1 MILLQV
7 CRDALD
13 VKVVFPFAEGK
24 VAELIV
30 PMLTTD
36 RGALVCS
43 VASALTKH
51 ALCIARLQ

>member
-1 MILLQV
+1 M

-36 RGALVCS
+36 RGALVCYLAGLDTS
-43 VASALTKH
+43 I

>member
-36 RGALVCS
+36 RGALVCYLAGLDTS
-43 VASALTKH
+43 I